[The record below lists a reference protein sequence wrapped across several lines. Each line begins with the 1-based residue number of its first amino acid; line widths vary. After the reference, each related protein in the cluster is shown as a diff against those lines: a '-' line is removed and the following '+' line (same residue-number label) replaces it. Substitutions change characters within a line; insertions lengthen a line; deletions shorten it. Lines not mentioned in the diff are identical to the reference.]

1 MRSKNSDTFSAIRDA
16 VRRYTETEGEMP
28 TVRTIAAQTG
38 ISRATVQRYLT
49 ALSETGELE
58 RDRRGRITTPS
69 LSKMRNDTTPVALV
83 GEIACGLPCYAE
95 ENIEAYYRLPTELVG
110 GGECFLLRA
119 KGESMIEAGID
130 DGDLVLVRRQS
141 YARRG
146 DVAVVLAGEET
157 TLKRYYPEPEH
168 HCVRLHPE
176 NRTMPDI
183 YLPDCIVQGV
193 ALKVI
198 KDL

>member
-1 MRSKNSDTFSAIRDA
+1 MRSKNNDTFSAIRDA

-28 TVRTIAAQTG
+28 TVRVIAAETG

-49 ALSETGELE
+49 TLSESGELE
-58 RDRRGRITTPS
+58 RDRRGRITTPA
-69 LSKMRNDTTPVALV
+69 LSKMRSETTPVALV

-95 ENIEAYYRLPTELVG
+95 ENVEAYYRLPTELVG

-146 DVAVVLAGEET
+146 EIAVVLAGEET

>member
-1 MRSKNSDTFSAIRDA
+1 MRSKNETTLSAIRDA
-16 VRRYTETEGEMP
+16 VRRLSEAEGEMP
-28 TVRTIAAQTG
+28 SVRTVSAQTG
-38 ISRATVQRYLT
+38 IPRATVQRYLS
-49 ALSETGELE
+49 ALGEAGELE
-58 RDRRGRITTPS
+58 RDRHGRMTTPA
-69 LSKMRNDTTPVALV
+69 LSKLHTETTPVALV

-95 ENIEAYYRLPTELVG
+95 ENIEAYYRLPTALVG

-146 DVAVVLAGEET
+146 DIAVVLAGEET
-157 TLKRYYPEPEH
+157 TLKRYFPEPEH

-183 YLPDCIVQGV
+183 YLPDCVVQGV

>member
-1 MRSKNSDTFSAIRDA
+1 MRSKNNDTFSAIRDA

-28 TVRTIAAQTG
+28 TVRVIAAETG

-49 ALSETGELE
+49 ALSESGELE
-58 RDRRGRITTPS
+58 RDRHGRITTPV
-69 LSKMRNDTTPVALV
+69 LSKMRSETTPVALV

-95 ENIEAYYRLPTELVG
+95 ENVEAYYRLPTELVG

-146 DVAVVLAGEET
+146 EIAVVLAGEET